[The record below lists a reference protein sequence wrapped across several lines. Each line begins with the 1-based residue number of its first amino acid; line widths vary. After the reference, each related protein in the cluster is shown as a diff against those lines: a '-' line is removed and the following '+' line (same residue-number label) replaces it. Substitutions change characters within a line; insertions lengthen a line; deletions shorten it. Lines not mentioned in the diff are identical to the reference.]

1 MTRLS
6 EIAEHWSGLCR
17 KSPLVRAS
25 QAGISIPPACAF
37 EGQPDGGAGGS
48 GSIRRGIGSALSG
61 MRTLNRNRQ
70 LLWFTLLAGLVLAGT
85 TIAQGALGYIT
96 WAMQP
101 YIGEAEWLVLT
112 FIIEFAT
119 LFCLV
124 FLLGGLVLSIPSK
137 KDGSASFFEG
147 IAGAKKYSKATFGW
161 SLVLALA
168 GMLLFSIYF
177 YSPGLF
183 PRNDPVLTIIGTLQ
197 GPVNVLYEFPFNPAL
212 TPYSSFDLYR
222 DGGVS
227 LTTWIYPSGILQA
240 LTFSVINLLLFILT
254 AFVVPLLVLEQ
265 KTLKEA
271 VVGSFALMK
280 KTWAEVA
287 ACAVFL
293 FVVAS
298 GVLLTYLL
306 IQAASGMGTPDWVGS
321 MHPENTWIALA
332 LVYDCALFCFAVV
345 MATVG
350 GIAAL
355 NLYTSAKSRQIAGKS
370 TDPTGV
376 VI

>member
-177 YSPGLF
+177 YSHDWL
-183 PRNDPVLTIIGTLQ
+183 PRNHLFLNILGTLN
-197 GPVNVLYEFPFNPAL
+197 GWVNLLIEYPFNPTL
-212 TPYSSFDLYR
+212 THIFSDPSRY
-222 DGGVS
+222 GGLS
-227 LTTWIYPSGILQA
+227 LTSWIYPSGIIQA
-240 LTFSVINLLLFILT
+240 LIFSVINLLLFILT
-254 AFVVPLLVLEQ
+254 PFVVPFIAVEQ
-265 KTLKEA
+265 KTIREA
-271 VVGSFALMK
+271 VVGSFTMMK
-280 KTWAEVA
+280 KNWDDAA
-287 ACAVFL
+287 ACVVFL
-293 FVVAS
+293 GVVAF
-298 GVLLTYLL
+298 GVFLTYLL
-306 IQAASGMGTPDWVGS
+306 IQAASGIVTPDNVVTIR
-321 MHPENTWIALA
+321 PENTWIALA
-332 LVYDCALFCFAVV
+332 LVYDSALFCFAIV

-355 NLYTSAKSRQIAGKS
+355 DLYTSAKSRQITAES
-370 TDPTGV
+370 TEPTGV